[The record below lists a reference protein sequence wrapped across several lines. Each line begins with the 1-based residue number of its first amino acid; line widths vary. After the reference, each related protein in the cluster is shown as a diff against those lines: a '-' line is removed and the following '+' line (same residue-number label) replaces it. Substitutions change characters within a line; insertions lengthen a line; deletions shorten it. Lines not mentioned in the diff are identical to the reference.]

1 MKGEIPKPLIVAVV
15 AILLAGIAF
24 AFWKTNQSPE
34 PDVKLPDISNMTME
48 EIQKTK
54 QAEHDADAARG
65 RQ

>member
-1 MKGEIPKPLIVAVV
+1 MKGEVSKPLIVTVV
-15 AILLAGIAF
+15 VLVLAGVAF
-24 AFWKTNQSPE
+24 AFWKTSQPPE